1 MRDGEGVKA
10 EEAVIKSLAEGFP
23 SILKELEGISDDTE
37 RYALF
42 TAWLNN
48 VIEGNGLGYVVVTGG
63 FAVEVYTGRVYRTM
77 DVDLICS
84 NYRVSQALE
93 KFLVSVGEVIGRGYL
108 LEDPLSIKSID
119 IVANHYD
126 REVPP
131 VKVLVRGRTL
141 YLDPPEYLVVAY
153 LAEWK
158 YWESSEGRDKALW
171 LLVATRDVID
181 EELLTHL
188 ARREGVDESL
198 REMLKLVEKVLRE
211 SAREEGGGA

>member
-1 MRDGEGVKA
+1 MRDGEGAEA
-10 EEAVIKSLAEGFP
+10 EEAVIETLVKGFP
-23 SILKELEGISDDTE
+23 SILKELGGISNDTE
-37 RYALF
+37 RYAFF
-42 TAWLNN
+42 TAWLND
-48 VIEGNGLGYVVVTGG
+48 VVEGGGLGYVVVTGG

-93 KFLVSVGEVIGRGYL
+93 KFLASVGEAIGRGYL
-108 LEDPLSIKSID
+108 LEDPLSLKSID

-141 YLDPPEYLVVAY
+141 YLDPPEYLVVTY
-153 LAEWK
+153 LAEWR

-171 LLVATRDVID
+171 LLAATRDMID
-181 EELLTHL
+181 EEFLTRL
-188 ARREGVDESL
+188 ARREGVDDSL
-198 REMLKLVEKVLRE
+198 RETLKLVEKVLKEPTR
-211 SAREEGGGA
+211 RQKH